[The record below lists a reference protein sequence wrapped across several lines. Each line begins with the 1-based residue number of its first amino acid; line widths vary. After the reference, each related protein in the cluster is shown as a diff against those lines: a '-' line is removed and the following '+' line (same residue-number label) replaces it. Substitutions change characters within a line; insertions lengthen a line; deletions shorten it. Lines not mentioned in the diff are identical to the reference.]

1 MLSGEKIL
9 VTGPAGQIA
18 APLCR
23 HLAGDNEVWGIA
35 RFSVPGS
42 REEVEA
48 MGVTTQKV
56 DLASGDFSELPRDFT
71 YVLHLAA
78 AIGPDVDYDQ
88 ALRVNAEATGL
99 LMSHCRQ
106 AKAILVMSTNS
117 VYKPNADPGHRYTE
131 TDPLGDPV
139 VPGTPTYAM
148 TKNAEEAV
156 ARYCAREFGIKTTIA
171 RMNVA
176 YSPRGGLAMYHL
188 DMVASGTPV
197 VVRHADAKYSPIHQD
212 DINAQ
217 TEALLEAASTPALVV
232 NWGGDDVVGP
242 REWCSEWAQLTGKP
256 ADVRVQ
262 DTPGSQPGSASDNTK
277 RLSIT
282 GPCAVRFPDGFR
294 RAYAERYPNGPDS
307 GPAVGMSNPLAR
319 ASAPATKPD

>member
-23 HLAGDNEVWGIA
+23 YLAADNDVWGIA

-42 REEVEA
+42 RDEVEA
-48 MGVTTQKV
+48 MGVTTQVV

-78 AIGPDVDYDQ
+78 AIGPSPDFDQ
-88 ALRVNAEATGL
+88 ALRVNAEATV
-99 LMSHCRQ
+99 
-106 AKAILVMSTNS
+106 LVMSTNS
-117 VYKPNADPGHRYTE
+117 VYKPNPDPRHRYTE
-131 TDPLGDPV
+131 TDPLGDAF
-139 VPGTPTYAM
+139 VPGTPTYSM

-176 YSPRGGLAMYHL
+176 YSSRGGLAMYHL

-197 VVRHADAKYSPIHQD
+197 VLRHADAAYSPIHQD

-217 TEALLEAASTPALVV
+217 AAALLDAAGTPALVV

-242 REWCSEWAQLTGKP
+242 KEWCAEWAQLTGKP

-262 DTPGSQPGSASDNTK
+262 EAPGSQPGSASDNTK

-294 RAYAERYPNGPDS
+294 QAYAERYPNGPD
-307 GPAVGMSNPLAR
+307 GGIAGGIANPLAG
-319 ASAPATKPD
+319 ATPPPPPAD